1 MGLRISLGIRLVA
14 HECDGSRA
22 DHVTGNH
29 VTGWRRSCSGRSPEV
44 MDWGHDNV
52 QLLRPEFF
60 SLHSRHPSRKE
71 EDFHLQDPKD
81 LIKRNS
87 LRPEGVNNI

>member
-1 MGLRISLGIRLVA
+1 
-14 HECDGSRA
+14 
-22 DHVTGNH
+22 
-29 VTGWRRSCSGRSPEV
+29 